1 MVEATL
7 QKTKIKIALIGA
19 TGAIG
24 KEIVR
29 CAKKDERIEELCLLV
44 RSRLDEWKDEDFLC
58 KLKVIQ
64 MDNFD
69 DLNPIKNQL

>member
-1 MVEATL
+1 MESS
-7 QKTKIKIALIGA
+7 QPTKVKIALIGA

-29 CAKKDERIEELCLLV
+29 HAKKDARIEELCLVV
-44 RSRLDEWKDEDFLC
+44 RKRLDEWKDEDFTC
-58 KLKVIQ
+58 NLKVIA

-69 DLNPIKNQL
+69 DLSPLRD

>member
-1 MVEATL
+1 MVEATS
-7 QKTKIKIALIGA
+7 QKQKIKIALIGA

-29 CAKKDERIEELCLLV
+29 CAMKDERIEELCLLV

-69 DLNPIKNQL
+69 DLNPIKD